1 MMARK
6 VQRPSQTI
14 ENYLGVIYTLSR
26 DGETVIGRKL
36 ADWLEVS
43 PPTVTATLQRMIR
56 DGWVTMSDDKSIRLT
71 QGGREAATSVIRRH
85 MLTELLL
92 ARILGVPWSKV
103 HEEADRMAHGVS
115 AEIADRVANAVKH
128 PRVCPH
134 GNPMPGHEEIT
145 EPLVPLL
152 EAEPGAEYVLARIHE
167 ELERNPDLM
176 AYLERHCLLP
186 GATIVLV
193 EIMDYN
199 DTVTV
204 HCGGHDVVLGLSVAG
219 KVWVRDK
226 GSPMGQGAVGPGVTG
241 DVQPRLRAQ

>member
-1 MMARK
+1 M
-6 VQRPSQTI
+6 QRPSQTV
-14 ENYLGVIYTLSR
+14 ENYLGVIYMLSR

-43 PPTVTATLQRMIR
+43 PPTVTATLHRMIR

-71 QGGREAATSVIRRH
+71 EAGREAATSVIRRH

-145 EPLVPLL
+145 ERLVPLL

-176 AYLERHCLLP
+176 AYFERHCLLP
-186 GATIVLV
+186 GATVTLV
-193 EIMDYN
+193 EIMDFN

-219 KVWVRDK
+219 RVWVREK
-226 GSPMGQGAVGPGVTG
+226 GSPMGQGTVVPGVI
-241 DVQPRLRAQ
+241 DDAQPRLPAR

>member
-1 MMARK
+1 MVARGA
-6 VQRPSQTI
+6 QRPTPTV
-14 ENYLGVIYTLSR
+14 ENYLGVIYILSR

-56 DGWVTMSDDKSIRLT
+56 DGWVTMSDDKSVHLT
-71 QGGREAATSVIRRH
+71 EEGREAAASVIRRH

-92 ARILGVPWSKV
+92 ARVLGVAWSRV

-145 EPLVPLL
+145 ERLVPLL
-152 EAEPGAEYVLARIHE
+152 EAKPGVEYVLARIHE
-167 ELERNPDLM
+167 ELERNRELM
-176 AYLERHCLLP
+176 VYFERHCLLP
-186 GATIVLV
+186 GAAIKLV
-193 EIMDYN
+193 EIMDFN

-204 HCGGHDVVLGLSVAG
+204 RCGGQDVVLGLSVAG
-219 KVWVRDK
+219 RLWV
-226 GSPMGQGAVGPGVTG
+226 GESPLPSS
-241 DVQPRLRAQ
+241 